1 MKYIFLVFCKNVID
15 NLTYN
20 IAFIPMTFNN
30 PLNACFSNKKYTFN
44 PNAHDTNC
52 KSIFL
57 NKKTN
62 NFSGFLKIIGLQL

>member
-1 MKYIFLVFCKNVID
+1 MVD

-20 IAFIPMTFNN
+20 IACIPMTFNN
-30 PLNACFSNKKYTFN
+30 PLKACFSNKKYIFN

-57 NKKTN
+57 NKKKQV
-62 NFSGFLKIIGLQL
+62 FSRFLNIIGV